1 MKSQEVVHKCIYPSE
16 VDTMPVG
23 TVKVTEY
30 TQTGILEAYVMAN
43 GQVDLANMKLGAIR
57 EFVQQAKEKE
67 REAAT
72 KKVAPKGERK

>member
-1 MKSQEVVHKCIYPSE
+1 M
-16 VDTMPVG
+16 G

>member
-1 MKSQEVVHKCIYPSE
+1 
-16 VDTMPVG
+16 MPVG

-67 REAAT
+67 KEVKGA
-72 KKVAPKGERK
+72 KK